1 MSDSTMR
8 RYPGHLELLQA
19 LGFYTDSGWG
29 TRALA
34 WTPHS
39 LARPWLGPDHLT
51 MHVRTLNCFS
61 LV

>member
-1 MSDSTMR
+1 MSDSIMR
-8 RYPGHLELLQA
+8 QYPGHLELLQA
-19 LGFYTDSGWG
+19 LGFSTDSGWG

-34 WTPHS
+34 WTPYS

-51 MHVRTLNCFS
+51 MRACMLSHFS